1 MKFKQSATHNIN
13 KTWKYNPQ
21 GYSHS
26 LHLLCLTLFVQMTF
40 NLLFPLLSSSFLYDN
55 VKILQI
61 RFRKQYLMLPLRTH
75 TYIYLYMYKY
85 SIWLLNFQDTQS
97 EIVLSSPKNFSSP
110 SSCTNPS
117 MAVYVLWL
125 CVAYTKSVYIDLL
138 GSTYTTLS
146 S

>member
-1 MKFKQSATHNIN
+1 MQLIQRYSTLCIKMEMERICKWRRHTSTGIYCLNKHYFSEAKNKHKWLDKLSILLNIFSLCLLAQNYGKFKQSATHNIN

-61 RFRKQYLMLPLRTH
+61 RFRKQYLMLR
-75 TYIYLYMYKY
+75 
-85 SIWLLNFQDTQS
+85 
-97 EIVLSSPKNFSSP
+97 
-110 SSCTNPS
+110 
-117 MAVYVLWL
+117 
-125 CVAYTKSVYIDLL
+125 
-138 GSTYTTLS
+138 STPYPPI
-146 S
+146 